1 MDILRRF
8 FIPVAFIL
16 LGGLGWY
23 LLAPF
28 FHTETV
34 VPLVKETTRA
44 HYEPLIPMKIG
55 EVEVQASIADS
66 PEERQ
71 LGLSGTTMLP
81 SDVVKLFVFDAEN
94 KWSFWMKDMLYS
106 IDIIWINSDAEVVT
120 IKESVAPETFPES
133 FTPTDPAKYV
143 IETVAGFS
151 REHGI
156 VPGTK
161 VTLPDGI

>member
-1 MDILRRF
+1 MGTLRSVL
-8 FIPVAFIL
+8 IPVGFVV
-16 LGGLGWY
+16 LGAVAWY
-23 LLAPF
+23 LMAPL

-44 HYEPLIPMKIG
+44 DYEPLMPMKIG
-55 EVEVQASIADS
+55 EIEVQASIADS

-81 SDVVKLFVFDAEN
+81 SDVVKLFVFDGEN

-106 IDIIWINSDAEVVT
+106 IDIIWVNSDGEVVS

-143 IETVAGFS
+143 IETEAGFS
-151 REHGI
+151 RQYGI

-161 VTLPDGI
+161 ITLPDGI

>member
-1 MDILRRF
+1 MGTLRSILL
-8 FIPVAFIL
+8 PVAFVLI
-16 LGGLGWY
+16 GGLGWY
-23 LLAPF
+23 ALAPL

-44 HYEPLIPMKIG
+44 DYEPLLPMKIG
-55 EVEVQASIADS
+55 GVDVMASVADS

-71 LGLSGTTMLP
+71 LGLSGTTMIP
-81 SDVVKLFVFDAEN
+81 EDVVKLFVFDGEN

-106 IDIIWINSDAEVVT
+106 IDIIWVNERGEVVT
-120 IKESVAPETFPES
+120 VKESVAPETFPES

-143 IETVAGFS
+143 IETEAGFS
-151 REHGI
+151 RQYGI